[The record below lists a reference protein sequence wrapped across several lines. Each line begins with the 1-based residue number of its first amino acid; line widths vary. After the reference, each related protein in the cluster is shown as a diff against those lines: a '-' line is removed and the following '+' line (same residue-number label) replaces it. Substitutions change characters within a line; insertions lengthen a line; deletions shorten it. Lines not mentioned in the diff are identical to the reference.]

1 MKCPYCSSSI
11 SLFSKTMNPPKGESS
26 KCPSCSKELKMTL
39 ARGKFAAALIPLM
52 LVVSFVLPSNVLLK
66 ILGAGAAAAIA
77 AFFALKAERIGET

>member
-1 MKCPYCSSSI
+1 
-11 SLFSKTMNPPKGESS
+11 
-26 KCPSCSKELKMTL
+26 MTL